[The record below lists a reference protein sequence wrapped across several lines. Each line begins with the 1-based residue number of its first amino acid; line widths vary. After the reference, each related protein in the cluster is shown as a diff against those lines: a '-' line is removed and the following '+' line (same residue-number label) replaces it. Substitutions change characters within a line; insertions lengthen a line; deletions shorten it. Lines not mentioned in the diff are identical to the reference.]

1 MFCLQ
6 VPIDFN
12 FLKTFDMFIKCHKVF
27 HLDYCPAFNKMMYFI
42 DYFLFE
48 NKNDNEAYITVTM
61 RKLAE
66 KLNVS
71 DLISNKTSPDPNAS
85 D

>member
-1 MFCLQ
+1 M
-6 VPIDFN
+6 PIDFD

-42 DYFLFE
+42 DYFFFD
-48 NKNDNEAYITVTM
+48 NKSDNEKYITVSM
-61 RKLAE
+61 KKLAD
-66 KLNVS
+66 KLNLS
-71 DLISNKTSPDPNAS
+71 DLLSNKTNPNPSAS